1 MILGEAVKARYF
13 ERLAHLPLILP
24 PEAARGDVHS
34 WHLFVIQLAPTAKVT
49 RDELARV
56 LQARNIGISLHY
68 RPLHRM
74 TYWAGFT
81 HARFPAADAYFDRC
95 LTLPLFMD
103 MSEAEVDY
111 VVAALTEILS

>member
-1 MILGEAVKARYF
+1 MVSEAVQPNVA
-13 ERLAHLPLILP
+13 
-24 PEAARGDVHS
+24 D
-34 WHLFVIQLAPTAKVT
+34 LFIIGGGINGCGIA
-49 RDELARV
+49 RDELARA
-56 LQARNIGISLHY
+56 LQTRNIGISLHY

-74 TYWAGFT
+74 TYWAAFT